1 MHALG
6 GRKVTR
12 GVGGGDGRGHL
23 DVSKRVGVG
32 VGERERA
39 LDPIRQMTLRCAG
52 GHGGGGGGWGNG
64 RWS

>member
-12 GVGGGDGRGHL
+12 GHL
-23 DVSKRVGVG
+23 DLSKRVGVG

-52 GHGGGGGGWGNG
+52 GQGGGWWWGGNG